1 MARPLSR
8 AAGLAMGAVV
18 ALALILVASVRRWR
32 RELALLKTFGFV
44 RRQLAAAVAW
54 QSSIAL
60 LNGGVIGNVLGC
72 VLWILFSYEIDEVR
86 AASVPGL
93 VNVLIV
99 VGTLVLANVVATV
112 PGRMAAGT
120 SSALVWRQELGRAGV
135 AAR

>member
-1 MARPLSR
+1 M
-8 AAGLAMGAVV
+8 
-18 ALALILVASVRRWR
+18 LVAPVRRRR

-44 RRQLAAAVAW
+44 RRQLEAAVAR
-54 QSSIAL
+54 QSGIAV

-72 VLWILFSYEIDEVR
+72 VLWILFSYEIDEVLV
-86 AASVPGL
+86 ASVPGL

-112 PGRMAAGT
+112 SGRMAAGT
-120 SSALVWRQELGRAGV
+120 SSALVLRQGLGRASV